1 MMKTQE
7 QIKSDAVVW
16 FSLVEALQA
25 FIVLRNIGPDTGH
38 DNSHWINR
46 TIAKLQDKLYELINE
61 APELLGEVAE
71 DSDVEFYKSTGSEIT
86 EEEIEMYKANGYAD
100 IEGNIRIYYGET
112 YERELKT

>member
-1 MMKTQE
+1 MKTQE

-25 FIVLRNIGPDTGH
+25 FIVLRNIGPGDGP
-38 DNSHWINR
+38 DNSHWISR
-46 TIAKLQDKLYELINE
+46 TIAKLQDKLEELINE

-71 DSDVEFYKSTGSEIT
+71 DSDVEFFKRTGSEIT